1 MKIESLDN
9 KIYLLL
15 YCYSIQ
21 NYEQCLI
28 LCDELLAKNPIDQ
41 TVWYIKIRVLTEMS
55 YINDTE
61 YNANDVVFDERL
73 LNTDYI
79 PRPGTTAVPRSS
91 GGSRLHTGTSQ
102 ASAPSTAG
110 MRPSSSKLP
119 TTPGFSQ
126 SIRPSSSKGQFIP
139 GFFRVA
145 NYKDL
150 STSRSRRNTATGI
163 EISTIQSI
171 STPGRFV
178 RLGTESLVE
187 GGSNQLI
194 DVEKLDLKK
203 ISGEKISRA
212 LFLYIYY
219 FENKYHKALELAAHA
234 TVTYDYKDW
243 WWKVQLGKC
252 YYKLG
257 LFLDAI
263 KQFESA
269 LRLKTTESTYL
280 YLSKAFLKL
289 QKNNDAIKC
298 IEQGLEIYTDSIDLL
313 LALARI
319 YESQGDLEH
328 SIEYFRKVL
337 YIDNSNKE
345 ALASLASNSFYKD
358 QPEVALR
365 YYKRLLQM
373 GFYDNAEIWN
383 NLGLCTFYSQ
393 QYDLCLVCFERAL
406 QVAEDDTTVSD
417 IWYNISQVANS
428 IGDIPLAY
436 RCLKLSIASNPS
448 HYEAW
453 NNLGVLEILSNDNK
467 ESAKTHFNVS
477 TKGTDYLYEPFF
489 NSAILNIEEG
499 NFQESYKNC
508 KKALDIYPDFNRAQ
522 NLLKMIQNHLSII

>member
-1 MKIESLDN
+1 MRIESTDN
-9 KIYLLL
+9 KIYQLF

-41 TVWYIKIRVLTEMS
+41 TIWFIKIRVLTEMS
-55 YINDTE
+55 YLDDTE
-61 YNANDVVFDERL
+61 YNANDIIFDERV
-73 LNTDYI
+73 LNTDFI
-79 PRPGTTAVPRSS
+79 PRPGTTATGKTPRSGGGRTPLTGNRIVHTS
-91 GGSRLHTGTSQ
+91 GAATL
-102 ASAPSTAG
+102 PS
-110 MRPSSSKLP
+110 
-119 TTPGFSQ
+119 TPGFNQ
-126 SIRPSSSKGQFIP
+126 SVRPSSSKGQFLP

-145 NYKDL
+145 NYKDI
-150 STSRSRRNTATGI
+150 TSFI
-163 EISTIQSI
+163 
-171 STPGRFV
+171 
-178 RLGTESLVE
+178 RLGTESLADDGV
-187 GGSNQLI
+187 NQLI
-194 DVEKLDLKK
+194 DTEKLDLKK
-203 ISGEKISRA
+203 VSSEKISRA

-234 TVTYDYKDW
+234 TVSHDYKDW

-269 LRLKTTESTYL
+269 LKLESTENTYL
-280 YLSKAFLKL
+280 YLSKTFLKL
-289 QKNNDAIKC
+289 QKNNDAIQC
-298 IEQGLEIYTDSIDLL
+298 IERGLEKHNDSIDLL

-319 YESQGDLEH
+319 YETQGDLDH
-328 SIEYFRKVL
+328 SVEYFRKVL

-383 NLGLCTFYSQ
+383 NIGLCTFYSQ
-393 QYDLCLVCFERAL
+393 QYDMCLVCFERAL
-406 QVAEDDTTVSD
+406 QIAENDITVSD
-417 IWYNISQVANS
+417 IWYNLSQVANS
-428 IGDIPLAY
+428 IGDIPLTY
-436 RCLKLSIASNPS
+436 RCLKLAIASNPS

-453 NNLGVLEILSNDNK
+453 NNLGVLEALSYNNK

-489 NSAILNIEEG
+489 NSAILNMSEG
-499 NFQESYKNC
+499 NIQESYNQC
-508 KKALDIYPDFNRAQ
+508 KKSLEIFPEFNRGKE
-522 NLLKMIQNHLSII
+522 LMKTLENHLSII